1 MLLGDLLSRFT
12 DESLA
17 AEAILSL
24 ADLGLLTALRQRAE
38 ANGLEL
44 GTFAALAVQRYAEE
58 ASDEEWV
65 TPHGRHGPLNGS
77 WPYLPQASP
86 SLRHPRPPLRSGYC
100 P

>member
-38 ANGLEL
+38 ADGLEL

-65 TPHGRHGPLNGS
+65 TLMGAMDRSTDPGLTCLKRALVYATRARH
-77 WPYLPQASP
+77 
-86 SLRHPRPPLRSGYC
+86 
-100 P
+100 

>member
-24 ADLGLLTALRQRAE
+24 ADLGLLTALHQRAE
-38 ANGLEL
+38 ADGLGL

-65 TPHGRHGPLNGS
+65 TLMGAMERSADPGLTCLKRALVYATRARH
-77 WPYLPQASP
+77 
-86 SLRHPRPPLRSGYC
+86 
-100 P
+100 

>member
-38 ANGLEL
+38 EDGLEL

-65 TPHGRHGPLNGS
+65 TLMSDLDRSMDPGLTCLKRALVYATRARH
-77 WPYLPQASP
+77 
-86 SLRHPRPPLRSGYC
+86 
-100 P
+100 

>member
-17 AEAILSL
+17 AEAIVSL
-24 ADLGLLTALRQRAE
+24 ADLGLLTALRQRVE
-38 ANGLEL
+38 ADGLEL

-65 TPHGRHGPLNGS
+65 TPS
-77 WPYLPQASP
+77 WAPWTAQRILASP
-86 SLRHPRPPLRSGYC
+86 ASSEP
-100 P
+100 